1 MIRIFLALLVVA
13 LAGMAGCRSKG
24 FEPPGYVMGCP
35 TGGDKKIKGVDDLIA
50 AKSDP
55 SGNIDDIKIAEMR
68 CAKRGEQLRIEVDL
82 INESKDVRRL
92 AWRFRWLDKEG
103 MRAWAEET
111 WKPELLYGK
120 TRHTVSTVSPSAEA
134 VDFRFVVRNLEQ
146 P

>member
-1 MIRIFLALLVVA
+1 MIRFLVALLLVA
-13 LAGMAGCRSKG
+13 ASLMGCQSKG
-24 FEPPGYVMGCP
+24 FEPAGYVMGCP
-35 TGGDKKIKGVDDLIA
+35 TGGDKKIKNSNDLLK
-50 AKSDP
+50 AKVES
-55 SGNIDDIKIAEMR
+55 SGALADVEVLELR
-68 CAKRGEQLRIEVDL
+68 CSNRGDRLRVEVDL
-82 INESKDVRRL
+82 MNQSKDVRRL

-134 VDFRFVVRNLEQ
+134 VDFRFVVRNQEQ